1 MVKQNKQNNVVPTN
15 ERDLAEEDFET
26 FLKAVEAMD
35 PEEARI
41 MYQNIIAAM
50 EEEGES
56 IPFPMRLLTSDVL
69 FGLSQTPVGLAYGIA
84 GLGQLMLTG
93 FISQEDIDELGDAE
107 TVLQTI
113 MDDFEETITTVTTVR
128 DDEAIGALIQS
139 ALDGTYTVIDDV
151 FDAMESTD
159 LQRTV
164 WQELTKIPYG
174 ETISYEE
181 LAMRVGNPKAVRAV
195 ASAVGE
201 NPISIAIPCHRII
214 LKSGEIGEYHWGS
227 DIKEKLLAYE
237 QAKKQA

>member
-1 MVKQNKQNNVVPTN
+1 MTKQNNPTPAQ
-15 ERDLAEEDFET
+15 EQDLEDIDFDT
-26 FLKAVEAMD
+26 FMESVENMD

-41 MYQNIIAAM
+41 MFQNIIAAM
-50 EEEGES
+50 EEEGEP

-69 FGLSQTPVGLAYGIA
+69 FGLTQTPVGLAYGIG

-93 FISQEDIDELGDAE
+93 FINEEDIEEMGDAE

-113 MDDFEETITTVTTVR
+113 IDDFEENISTITTVR
-128 DDEAIGALIQS
+128 DDEAIGTMIQS
-139 ALDGTYTVIDDV
+139 ALDGTYQVVDDV
-151 FDAMESTD
+151 FEAMEATD
-159 LQRTV
+159 MQRAV
-164 WQELTKIPYG
+164 WKELTKIPYG

-181 LAMRVGNPKAVRAV
+181 LARRIGNPKAVRAV

-237 QAKKQA
+237 QANKQA

>member
-1 MVKQNKQNNVVPTN
+1 MTKEINGISPKDALSN
-15 ERDLAEEDFET
+15 EDDFET
-26 FLKAVEAMD
+26 FMKTIENMD

-41 MYQNIIAAM
+41 MYKNIIAAM
-50 EEEGES
+50 EEDGELV
-56 IPFPMRLLTSDVL
+56 PFPMRLMTSDVL
-69 FGLSQTPVGLAYGIA
+69 FGLCQTPVGLVYGIG

-93 FISQEDIDELGDAE
+93 FISEEDIAELGDAE

-113 MDDFEETITTVTTVR
+113 MDDFEENITTATTIR
-128 DDEAIGALIQS
+128 DDAVIGALIKS
-139 ALDGTYTVIDDV
+139 ALDGNYQVLDDV
-151 FDAMESTD
+151 FEAMESTD
-159 LQRTV
+159 LQRAV

-181 LAMRVGNPKAVRAV
+181 LALRVGNPKAVRAV

-227 DIKEKLLAYE
+227 DIKGKLLAYE
-237 QAKKQA
+237 KARKQA